1 MTKSNTDS
9 HRSYFSNHYFKDY
22 DLNDYL
28 MDLLDE
34 GYNPIQIKEIVKVGD
49 ITLDDNWMKELNRV
63 YDKYF
68 KNSKQ

>member
-1 MTKSNTDS
+1 MTKSNADNHS
-9 HRSYFSNHYFKDY
+9 SYFSNHYFKDY

-49 ITLDDNWMKELNRV
+49 IILDNNWMKELNRI
-63 YDKYF
+63 YDEYYK
-68 KNSKQ
+68 KSER